1 MRSRTHHPVGLTLAP
16 NTNPHIPIPGRRVFC
31 ANRINGHPPPAFLT
45 HQINLKFNY

>member
-31 ANRINGHPPPAFLT
+31 ANRINGHPLQLSSPIKL
-45 HQINLKFNY
+45 I